1 MKKQGAIAG
10 VAIGLSVGCLWLAS
24 RSHSRPEPTYQG
36 KTVRFWTRQSRHAV
50 EDDSVR
56 VIVQMGAVTVPY
68 LTNQLTL
75 KDGALQK
82 SWLWTWAGLPAAMQ
96 ARFPQPVKA
105 SELRA
110 AAAWDLI
117 SFGSAAKD

>member
-1 MKKQGAIAG
+1 MNDCLSGLEAG
-10 VAIGLSVGCLWLAS
+10 HGLAG
-24 RSHSRPEPTYQG
+24 
-36 KTVRFWTRQSRHAV
+36 TVRAL
-50 EDDSVR
+50 
-56 VIVQMGAVTVPY
+56 VQMGAMAVPY

-82 SWLWTWAGLPAAMQ
+82 SWLWIWAKLPTAMR